1 MLRQCR
7 LPVSL
12 LLVFFWPVPGG
23 AQDKTFEAV
32 VSLEPLGRLALETG
46 RGTVRLTSWDRATVD
61 IQARISPPMAV
72 DGDEGQRSVDGTTIE
87 VRGRRRS
94 VRIRSV
100 YSALPAPVHYEIRA
114 PREVDLDLTID
125 RSDTLLDGFEG
136 RLLLQFDRSDLTAN
150 DLTGTIVLD
159 LDRGAFHGVDLS
171 GAISLGL
178 DRGQSVVLERVR
190 GSLQFDLDRTSATM
204 REVQIDGDSLI
215 GIDRGD
221 LELQLVPGQ
230 ALTVEADVTDRSD
243 LSSDLPVTFQ
253 QGGRRLQ
260 GSLNGG
266 GPSLKITADRGSIQL
281 DTN

>member
-7 LPVSL
+7 VPVSL

-72 DGDEGQRSVDGTTIE
+72 DGDEAQRSVDGTTIE

-136 RLLLQFDRSDLTAN
+136 RLLLQFYGSDLTAN

-230 ALTVEADVTDRSD
+230 ALTVEADVTDRGD

-266 GPSLKITADRGSIQL
+266 GPLLKITADRGSIQL

>member
-61 IQARISPPMAV
+61 IQARISAPMAV
-72 DGDEGQRSVDGTTIE
+72 DGDEAQRSVDGTTIE

-100 YSALPAPVHYEIRA
+100 YSALPASVHYEIRA
-114 PREVDLDLTID
+114 PRDVDLDLTID

-243 LSSDLPVTFQ
+243 VSSDLPVTFQ

-281 DTN
+281 GTN